1 MRVLIVEDEGKIAG
15 FLAQAFQEEFYEAA
29 VAGDGESALALIR
42 GESFDLIVLD
52 VMLPGMD
59 GFAVLRELRASKL
72 KVPVMMLTA
81 RDTVG
86 DKVQGLDL
94 GADDYLAKPFSVEE
108 LLARARALLRR
119 SSTTDE
125 VLRVADLELNRR
137 TLSAARGGKKIE
149 LTRREYALLE
159 YLLQTP
165 GRIATRSM
173 IAEHVWGIDFDSGTN
188 TIDVYIKY
196 LRDKIDSGF
205 DKKLIKTVRGRG
217 YTIEEEAE

>member
-1 MRVLIVEDEGKIAG
+1 MRVLIVEDESKIAG

-42 GESFDLIVLD
+42 GEVFDLVVLD
-52 VMLPGMD
+52 VMLPGLD
-59 GFAVLRELRASKL
+59 GFSVLREIRSLKL
-72 KVPVMMLTA
+72 AVPVMMLTA
-81 RDTVG
+81 RDSVG
-86 DKVQGLDL
+86 DKVRGLDL

-108 LLARARALLRR
+108 LLARARALIRR
-119 SSTTDE
+119 SSTVED
-125 VLRVADLELNRR
+125 VLRVADLELDRR

-159 YLLQTP
+159 YLLQSP

-205 DKKLIKTVRGRG
+205 DQKLIKTVRGRG
-217 YTIEEEAE
+217 YTIEDEK